1 MFSLSEQDN
10 TEVLPTHKPP
20 RTDLQTNLL
29 FVVCFPSNLQKVLQ
43 LAISRR
49 KTAPILKVRNVTA
62 LDYSPR
68 TASTAVKNYFG
79 FVCTGTAPRR

>member
-10 TEVLPTHKPP
+10 TEVLPAHKPP

-43 LAISRR
+43 LAISR
-49 KTAPILKVRNVTA
+49 KKPHL
-62 LDYSPR
+62 
-68 TASTAVKNYFG
+68 F
-79 FVCTGTAPRR
+79 